1 MKCPCLWDEYKLSQ
15 RMCKNKTIVPAQQK
29 KVYFNFSG
37 SPTKL
42 IPLSKEE
49 GEKNTRVNF
58 FFCSLMG
65 GAPRQSG
72 WLPQEKNPRSRL
84 AMRILEVC
92 PLHLDALPFCL
103 NEGCL

>member
-58 FFCSLMG
+58 FFALSWVGLQGRVG
-65 GAPRQSG
+65 GCHKKRTHGADWP
-72 WLPQEKNPRSRL
+72 
-84 AMRILEVC
+84 
-92 PLHLDALPFCL
+92 
-103 NEGCL
+103 